1 MRRSASVVPF
11 LVLLAFTGQ
20 SLAEVRY
27 ATDNGFFLEVT
38 RDVTASPEASYA
50 QFVRVGEWWNSD
62 HTWFGDAANLSIS
75 PEAGGCFC
83 EKAGDRSAFHML
95 VTYVDPGKAMH
106 LVGGLGPLQGLGLHG
121 AMAWKFEGL
130 DDGGTRIVH
139 SYRVTG
145 YYPEGL
151 QDLAKVVDQV
161 QTGQVE
167 ALQARLSVASATTD

>member
-1 MRRSASVVPF
+1 MHRYSRITQL
-11 LVLLAFTGQ
+11 LVLLTFSGA

-27 ATDNGFFLEVT
+27 AADNGFFLEVT
-38 RDVTASPEASYA
+38 REVAASPAMSYA
-50 QFVRVGEWWNSD
+50 QFIRVGEWWDSD
-62 HTWFGDAANLSIS
+62 HTWFGDAARLSLAE
-75 PEAGGCFC
+75 EAGGCFC
-83 EKAGDRSAFHML
+83 ERAGDRSAFHML

-121 AMAWKFEGL
+121 AMAWKFEEL

-151 QDLAKVVDQV
+151 QNLAKVVDQV
-161 QTGQVE
+161 QTGQVD
-167 ALQARLSVASATTD
+167 ALQARLNRGAAAPE